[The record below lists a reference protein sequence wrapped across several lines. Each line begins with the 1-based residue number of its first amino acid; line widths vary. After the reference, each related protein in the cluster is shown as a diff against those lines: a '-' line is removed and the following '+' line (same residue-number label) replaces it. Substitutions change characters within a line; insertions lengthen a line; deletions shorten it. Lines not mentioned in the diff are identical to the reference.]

1 MNKRVFKYLFLLSF
15 LLLVAD
21 IFASNKI
28 IFKSVKNI
36 NLSDYNP
43 LNLIKHTKAY
53 KKNISTILGGGAILQ
68 NVSARSTG
76 YSGQVRIVFDT
87 VVNAASS
94 ISKIVV
100 SNNVNSNID
109 SIGTRADISFI
120 DGYINGILI
129 NNLTDGTNTSFT
141 LTAYLL
147 NGTTNTFTVTATP
160 TVGKINSFR
169 TTSFQMNTN
178 IGIISGVNNSDYIT
192 LPPLPPLNSDY
203 TIETWFNV
211 VNKDLSF
218 QRIFSAYAG
227 FGSNDIG
234 QNQISIGFIKT
245 LGSTTGKF
253 LITFPG
259 FGFFDIQN
267 ADFSNNTWY
276 HICLVKNGS
285 TAKFYLNGTEVFSIS
300 GVPSFANP
308 LLNVNL
314 GRSIFSGDNSFVGRL
329 QDFRI
334 WNVARDSANIQE
346 NMTKDLAGF
355 GNTPD
360 LNNYKGLLYWLRL
373 DNNGARKTYTQ
384 NIANNTILTPDY
396 QSPILSGATTVN
408 SINGTGAKWKYDS
421 TKRILGNANVFNSNM
436 VVELDT
442 NSIANTQRNEF
453 NLATTKLGQNGLNFS
468 AVMPLNF
475 KYGNVWGRTKNTTN
489 SAIVNFLNNFTTNV
503 INPDTPI
510 ITSVTSGNG
519 QATVFFTPPINTGGQ
534 LISNYKILAKPVSGG
549 SFISSVV
556 SGSPG
561 VITGLT
567 NGVKYRIQIIT
578 NTTGTYSLSSDT
590 TVATNFIVTPFVQG
604 INSYHATS
612 FKTSTVGL
620 SSWGDYIVLPALDM
634 SGSYTIETWFKGNG
648 TLSSRKRVFEFGE
661 GQFGGSSTG
670 VYLIFASATQFA
682 YHSNG
687 SDITITRPSNFI
699 DNDWNHLALS
709 FDGTNI
715 SLYVN
720 GVLIDKRTGQ
730 NAILAGTCILNFI
743 GQSRSIGDSSTLG
756 QWEDFRIWKEA
767 RDSNQIRQYMSA
779 YPTNDGTLTGT
790 AIANLYYWL
799 PLNLNNT
806 IKKTKSITNTA
817 LTNASNAA
825 GALNQISYIG
835 SQYNGASWYYDSSTK
850 IIRGSFGSPL
860 NANEAIQV
868 STDSTFTTNV
878 GTATYNSTS
887 NNFTVSLPNG
897 SSFTNGTI
905 YGRVRNSVTN
915 TTVISFNNL
924 QVILRADTPRITNLD
939 YGQGSNG
946 TNNLSITYT
955 ISSNGSTITSYN
967 ATLVPD
973 SGSTLINASTTNAN
987 PFVLSGLNNAL
998 NYTLKLVAQTNL
1010 GTTDTVYKKINQI
1023 INKGITQVCENQ
1035 VNVAFSFSALTT
1047 PTQYTI
1053 RASDNINSSITN
1065 NVFSSPG
1072 SLTGLNTANDYLI
1085 RVQTSFTYQGVAYTV
1100 TATDSTKRLIALA
1113 PNINDTGL
1121 CPGKTIASLP
1131 QTYNGNV
1138 VKWYA
1143 AKTGGASLATSTVI
1157 NTTQTLYASQII
1169 GGCETVSRDS
1179 VLVTI
1184 FPLPS
1189 APPTIVDQR
1198 FNPGSIISNIVYT
1211 TGAGG
1216 NGANFYLNSSG
1227 GTLLAGT
1234 TPLIEQTYYATSVSL
1249 QGCESTTRTTFSIF
1263 LNTIPGVP
1271 TNVLDTATGVSG
1283 QVRVRFSAPSNNGGT
1298 TITKYVITATGGIK
1312 DSVCSTCPKTDIT
1325 DVLNNGILINGLT
1338 NNSPYSFTVVA
1349 QNGAG
1354 YSASSASS
1362 ALAVPVAEGINSYR
1376 AVSFKTSTKAIT
1388 ANSDNIKLPSID
1400 LSNRDYTIETWF
1412 KYNESTVGSFNRI
1425 FDFNLTNTVSTTSV
1439 LLCLRQATLVNNP
1452 TLFFFAGNFQQGD
1465 IATNININN
1474 WNHFA
1479 LTLSNTTAKLYI
1491 NGVLV
1496 QTSLGARATGVFMSN
1511 FIGASNDGAISTAG
1525 QWEDFRIWRAARD
1538 SNQIREYITKYPTSD
1553 GTLTG
1558 TANLTG
1564 LYLWLPLNQ
1573 GQKIIRSQNIKN
1585 KTILTNASVAGGAHA
1600 FNDTITSIADTSARW
1615 NVETARVL
1623 GTNVKLLTGQVVQVN
1638 ADNNFPTG
1646 TNNIGAVFS
1655 TTFGDTNSYSS
1666 GVGTFKNGT
1675 IYSRVAKSSDNSLV
1689 RGNYALTVSTVP
1701 DTVVIGTL
1709 ISGNNSITIN
1719 YTPNSNNGGLA
1730 YTSNSYK
1737 IIPINTSTGV
1747 YGTATTIS
1755 NSTSGL
1761 ISTTITGLTNGIG
1774 YRFKIV
1780 AINNNGS
1787 SDTATTASIIP
1798 IGGIVVDSIVNICE
1812 NGLKVAFKPPV
1823 GFVLQGNYTVGIYNQ
1838 LGTNLIN
1845 SITTTTSPVTFSGL
1859 TKNTTYLIRISG
1871 SNAGGVTIN
1880 STDSIKT
1887 TFGLPAPVIP
1897 DTALC
1902 SGASYTLLR
1911 QTYNGNAILWYT
1923 TSSGNTLIS
1932 IINSGV
1938 LSSSISL
1945 FAQQTINGCVSSA
1958 RDSVYITINPLPLAP
1973 SLPTPQTVYIQ
1984 PSTTFNVANLVTI
1997 NSKNNNNI
2005 YNFYISNVLTN
2016 TINITTSTTINYRV
2030 SQVDI
2035 NLCESPKTSADVT
2048 VNYGLSTVSG
2058 VPTSLLAESTGYNGK
2073 VSLSFSAPISD
2084 GNSPIT
2090 NYVLYNGATQ
2100 IITVTNPGTYT
2111 IAGLTNHLPYTFS
2124 IRAFNLNGQ
2133 SALGTFNTVI
2143 PVSDTINS
2151 YRPYSFQ
2158 TNTSSVS
2165 NGDYIQLP
2173 IFSLGSV
2180 YSVETWFKAS
2190 TTAPPSWARIF
2201 DFGNGLNNS
2210 NLILGFP
2217 MIGTTTFLGYRSSN
2231 TQGAN
2236 SYSAIPS
2243 NVDITKW
2250 NHYVLVFDGTNLK
2263 LYINGVYV
2271 PVLLAQNSNGPVMLG
2286 GVSVTQPGIPLTAV
2300 TNLNTN
2306 YIGKSN
2312 YFGDATVIG
2321 QWEDFRVWNIVL
2333 DTVTGIKSNMSK
2345 YPTID
2350 GKISSSPLSNLY
2362 YWLPLN
2368 IRNYRTYTRN
2378 ITSDTVLK
2386 NYAINSANTSNSIVR
2401 GPTPKWFYDNNNR
2414 RILGTNV
2421 LGNTVQMSTDNSNFF
2436 AAINYSTQN
2445 GDGNNFYYNLP
2456 VANTFKNGVLY
2467 GKNVNTNKAFN
2478 YSVITVPDTPN
2489 FNTFLLGN
2497 GKVTL
2502 NLIAPINNGG
2512 RQ

>member
-28 IFKSVKNI
+28 IFTSVKNI

-53 KKNISTILGGGAILQ
+53 KKNISTMLGGGAILQ

-76 YSGQVRIVFDT
+76 YSRQVRIVFDT
-87 VVNAASS
+87 VVNASS
-94 ISKIVV
+94 PISKIVV
-100 SNNVNSNID
+100 SNDLNFNKD
-109 SIGTRADISFI
+109 SIGTGATISFI

-129 NNLTDGTNTSFT
+129 NNLLNGSVANLT
-141 LTAYLL
+141 LTVYLV
-147 NGTTNTFTVTATP
+147 NGTTNTVIVSATP

-169 TTSFQMNTN
+169 TTSFQMR
-178 IGIISGVNNSDYIT
+178 SSRNSNFLFACQLLTDICNRTDNIT
-192 LPPLPPLNSDY
+192 LPPLQGLNSDY

-211 VNKDLSF
+211 VDKTIGW
-218 QRIFSAYAG
+218 QRIFEG
-227 FGSNDIG
+227 TSNVIG
-234 QNQISIGFIKT
+234 MPGNNEISIGFWGTSGNLFIK
-245 LGSTTGKF
+245 
-253 LITFPG
+253 IPG
-259 FGFFDIQN
+259 AGNIEI
-267 ADFSNNTWY
+267 ADLNISNNTWY

-285 TAKFYLNGTEVFSIS
+285 TAKLYFNGTEVLSTT
-300 GVPSFANP
+300 GVTNYPNP
-308 LLNVNL
+308 NLYAYL
-314 GRSIFSGDNSFVGRL
+314 GRSNYDDALNYAFGGRL

-334 WNVARDSANIQE
+334 WNVARDSVNIQE

-408 SINGTGAKWKYDS
+408 SLDGTAAWKYDS
-421 TKRILGNANVFNSNM
+421 TKRILGNANVFSSNM

-453 NLATTKLGQNGLNFS
+453 NLATTKLGQNGNFS

-519 QATVFFTPPINTGGQ
+519 QATVFFTAPINTGGQ

-561 VITGLT
+561 AITGLT

-612 FKTSTVGL
+612 FKTSTVGIGAT
-620 SSWGDYIVLPALDM
+620 GDFIQLPSLDM

-648 TLSSRKRVFEFGE
+648 TLDGWKRVFDFGS
-661 GQFGGSSTG
+661 GANGNG
-670 VYLIFASATQFA
+670 VLLGFPNATQFG
-682 YHSNG
+682 YYSNAG
-687 SDITITRPSNFI
+687 LITLDIPTNFI
-699 DNDWNHLALS
+699 ANGWNHLALS
-709 FDGTNI
+709 FDGTNL

-720 GVLIDKRTGQ
+720 GVLADKKTGQ
-730 NAILAGTCILNFI
+730 NAILAGTCTSNFI
-743 GQSRSIGDSSTLG
+743 GRSNWSADPSTQG
-756 QWEDFRIWKEA
+756 QFEDFRIWKEA
-767 RDSNQIRQYMSA
+767 RDSNQIRQYMST
-779 YPTNDGTLTGT
+779 YPTSDGTLNGT

-799 PLNLNNT
+799 PLNLNNI
-806 IKKTKSITNTA
+806 IKKTKSILNNTV

-825 GALNQISYIG
+825 VALNQTSVIT
-835 SQYNGASWYYDSSTK
+835 SQNNSGASWYYDSSTK

-868 STDSTFTTNV
+868 STDSTYTTNV

-905 YGRVRNSVTN
+905 YGRVRNTATN

-924 QVILRADTPRITNLD
+924 QVNLLADTPRITNLD

-1053 RASDNINSSITN
+1053 RASDNMNSSISN
-1065 NVFSSPG
+1065 YVFSSPG

-1184 FPLPS
+1184 FPLPL
-1189 APPTIVDQR
+1189 APTVVDQR

-1263 LNTIPGVP
+1263 LNTLPGVP

-1349 QNGAG
+1349 QNGVG

-1452 TLFFFAGNFQQGD
+1452 TLFFFAGNFQQVD

-1496 QTSLGARATGVFMSN
+1496 QTSFGARATGVFMSN

-1525 QWEDFRIWRAARD
+1525 QWEDFRIWRVARD

-1600 FNDTITSIADTSARW
+1600 LNDTITSIADTSARW

-1823 GFVLQGNYTVGIYNQ
+1823 GFVLQGSYTVGIYNQ

-2058 VPTSLLAESTGYNGK
+2058 VPSSLLAVSTGYGGL

-2158 TNTSSVS
+2158 TNTSSLLN
-2165 NGDYIQLP
+2165 NGDHIQLP

-2190 TTAPPSWARIF
+2190 TTAPPNWARIF
-2201 DFGNGLNNS
+2201 DFGNGLSNS
-2210 NLILGFP
+2210 YLILGFP
-2217 MIGTTTFLGYRSSN
+2217 LIGTTTFLGYRSSN

-2286 GVSVTQPGIPLTAV
+2286 G
-2300 TNLNTN
+2300 
-2306 YIGKSN
+2306 Y
-2312 YFGDATVIG
+2312 
-2321 QWEDFRVWNIVL
+2321 
-2333 DTVTGIKSNMSK
+2333 
-2345 YPTID
+2345 
-2350 GKISSSPLSNLY
+2350 
-2362 YWLPLN
+2362 
-2368 IRNYRTYTRN
+2368 
-2378 ITSDTVLK
+2378 
-2386 NYAINSANTSNSIVR
+2386 
-2401 GPTPKWFYDNNNR
+2401 
-2414 RILGTNV
+2414 
-2421 LGNTVQMSTDNSNFF
+2421 
-2436 AAINYSTQN
+2436 
-2445 GDGNNFYYNLP
+2445 
-2456 VANTFKNGVLY
+2456 
-2467 GKNVNTNKAFN
+2467 
-2478 YSVITVPDTPN
+2478 
-2489 FNTFLLGN
+2489 LLHN
-2497 GKVTL
+2497 QAL
-2502 NLIAPINNGG
+2502 H
-2512 RQ
+2512 